1 MPIVQQFVG
10 KYVIW
15 YEAGFVVRIMLTE
28 RIRDNATL
36 TVRNPKLIVNTDV
49 RLMWK
54 GDDNAS
60 LDIDFK
66 NNTSH
71 VYYSSDTLGNI
82 DTEVPVD
89 VFTAFK
95 NLVNASPVNASP
107 VNASPVNAS
116 PVTNSSGGRRRNR
129 RKTNRK
135 RKTHHKRKT
144 HSRR

>member
-1 MPIVQQFVG
+1 MPIVQEMVG
-10 KYVIW
+10 DYTIM
-15 YEAGFVVRIMLTE
+15 YEAGFVVRIVLAQ
-28 RIRDNATL
+28 RIRDVGSL
-36 TVRNPKLIVNTDV
+36 TVRHPRLTVNTDV
-49 RLMWK
+49 RLMWE

-71 VYYSSDTLGNI
+71 VHYSSDTVGNI

-95 NLVNASPVNASP
+95 NLV
-107 VNASPVNAS
+107 
-116 PVTNSSGGRRRNR
+116 NSSGGRRRNR

>member
-1 MPIVQQFVG
+1 MPIVQEMVG
-10 KYVIW
+10 DYTIM
-15 YEAGFVVRIMLTE
+15 YEAGFVVRINLAQ
-28 RIRDNATL
+28 RIGDVYSL
-36 TVRNPKLIVNTDV
+36 TVRHPRLTVNTDV
-49 RLMWK
+49 RLMWE

-71 VYYSSDTLGNI
+71 VYYSSDTVGNI

-95 NLVNASPVNASP
+95 NL
-107 VNASPVNAS
+107 VNAS

>member
-1 MPIVQQFVG
+1 MPIVQERVG
-10 KYVIW
+10 NYTIM
-15 YEAGFVVRIMLTE
+15 YEAGFVVRIVLAQ
-28 RIRDNATL
+28 RIRDVGSL
-36 TVRNPKLIVNTDV
+36 TVRNPRLAVNTDV
-49 RLMWK
+49 RLMWE

-71 VYYSSDTLGNI
+71 VYYSSDTVGNI
-82 DTEVPVD
+82 NTEVPVD
-89 VFTAFK
+89 VFNAFK
-95 NLVNASPVNASP
+95 NL

>member
-1 MPIVQQFVG
+1 MPIVQEMVG
-10 KYVIW
+10 DYTIM
-15 YEAGFVVRIMLTE
+15 YEAGFVVRIVLAQ
-28 RIRDNATL
+28 RIRDVGSL
-36 TVRNPKLIVNTDV
+36 TVRHPRLAVNTDV
-49 RLMWK
+49 RLMWE

-60 LDIDFK
+60 LEIDFK

-71 VYYSSDTLGNI
+71 VYYSSDTVGNI

-95 NLVNASPVNASP
+95 NLVNASPVS
-107 VNASPVNAS
+107 
-116 PVTNSSGGRRRNR
+116 NSSGGRRRNR